1 MLSFISRLQV
11 KTQQGV
17 PSQPSNLRS
26 VESRATSIT
35 LAWEQPSHSGD
46 NIVSYELYWNDTF
59 SGDVSIIFPFFQK
72 YIVQG
77 VSYWNGYRNVSFWYE
92 SLWRQHCLIWTLLE
106 WYLLRWCKHYFPFF
120 SKIHSTGCLI
130 LKWLLKCFILIWVT
144 LDTTLSQAF
153 VIK

>member
-59 SGDVSIIFPFFQK
+59 SGDVSIIFPFIFFQ
-72 YIVQG
+72 
-77 VSYWNGYRNVSFWYE
+77 
-92 SLWRQHCLIWTLLE
+92 
-106 WYLLRWCKHYFPFF
+106 
-120 SKIHSTGCLI
+120 
-130 LKWLLKCFILIWVT
+130 
-144 LDTTLSQAF
+144 SQS
-153 VIK
+153 VK